1 VDKGEIVCAEA
12 GWGAPFPETSKT
24 ECSPV
29 ERNIPPPT
37 RLGLAAA
44 RASRASLNVRSCETD
59 GTRDDADGES
69 DCALLDWDVGSAG
82 FVGSTISIGIR
93 RRFGCTIAGDD
104 TGEEDCDAVIFKAC
118 LINDR
123 KCRQQLISYDAWF

>member
-1 VDKGEIVCAEA
+1 MPGDVRVLGIGKNNRSCEA
-12 GWGAPFPETSKT
+12 GRGASFPETSKI

-59 GTRDDADGES
+59 GTRDGADGES
-69 DCALLDWDVGSAG
+69 DCMLLDGSAG

-93 RRFGCTIAGDD
+93 RRLGCTVAGDD
-104 TGEEDCDAVIFKAC
+104 TGEEDCNAVIFEAC
-118 LINDR
+118 LINGR
-123 KCRQQLISYDAWF
+123 RCR